1 MSGPFTSK
9 STVIKEKSNDEIDIE
24 GEGSKGKEVI
34 YKKKKILCMLT
45 LPALNMR
52 WSLEEFESFGVQRVQ
67 MRVYVED
74 FL

>member
-34 YKKKKILCMLT
+34 YKKKENTMHAYLT
-45 LPALNMR
+45 
-52 WSLEEFESFGVQRVQ
+52 WSQHEMEFGRV
-67 MRVYVED
+67 
-74 FL
+74 